1 MTIKPR
7 RRPIA
12 LVDADNVLYHW
23 EKRFI
28 AEVLEKDPAYPII
41 PLGERTEMEMR
52 DDKGLEPELFIS
64 VKTRPGFYY
73 DLEPME
79 YAQEGLD
86 EMEDA
91 GIDVFI
97 CTAPSLS
104 NPTCA
109 SDKYAAIAR
118 DFGKNR
124 ADRTIITKD
133 KTAVRGDILIDD
145 KPTITGLMIPEWE
158 HIVFDRSY
166 NRHVDNRRLSEWR
179 NWKTDLDFLLENVL
193 V

>member
-1 MTIKPR
+1 MAKRT
-7 RRPIA
+7 RPVA
-12 LVDADNVLYHW
+12 LIDADNVLYHW
-23 EKRFI
+23 EKKFI
-28 AEVLEKDPAYPII
+28 AEVLEIDPTFPII

-52 DDKGLEPELFIS
+52 DHKGLEPDLFIK

-79 YAQEGLD
+79 YAKEALD

-97 CTAPSLS
+97 CTAPSLG

-109 SDKYAAIAR
+109 SDKFAAIAR
-118 DFGKNR
+118 DFGKRR
-124 ADRTIITKD
+124 ANQTIITKD
-133 KTAVRGDILIDD
+133 KTLVRGNVLVDD
-145 KPTITGLMIPEWE
+145 KPEVTGLMVPEWE
-158 HIVFDRSY
+158 HIVYDRSY
-166 NRHVDNRRLSEWR
+166 NRHVGNRRLNGWE
-179 NWKTDLDFLLENVL
+179 NWTTDLDFLLEAAL